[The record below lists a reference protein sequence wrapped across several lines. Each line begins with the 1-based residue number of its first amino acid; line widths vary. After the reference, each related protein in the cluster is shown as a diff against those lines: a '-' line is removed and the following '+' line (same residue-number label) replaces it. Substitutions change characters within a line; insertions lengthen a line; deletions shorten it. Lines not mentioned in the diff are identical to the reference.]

1 MGWCSH
7 ANNHTDYNK
16 YIGWIKIISVK
27 HNIVSFLFYIC
38 GKISITNTLLFL
50 FCSAA
55 YCKTKI
61 KTRLTAQ
68 TVDFCFTLCS
78 QNCKKLPIVCF
89 MEIFPHIN
97 NEMIVF
103 MSNAVRVF
111 FTVTSFFNYYFVY
124 MIDKNYISKCS
135 EAVGP

>member
-1 MGWCSH
+1 
-7 ANNHTDYNK
+7 
-16 YIGWIKIISVK
+16 
-27 HNIVSFLFYIC
+27 
-38 GKISITNTLLFL
+38 
-50 FCSAA
+50 
-55 YCKTKI
+55 
-61 KTRLTAQ
+61 
-68 TVDFCFTLCS
+68 
-78 QNCKKLPIVCF
+78 

-124 MIDKNYISKCS
+124 MIDENYISKCS